1 MINGN
6 PQDFS
11 ASEMLHLFADGEL
24 DHSHEG
30 HLFSA
35 LASDSELRR
44 ELREIVTM
52 RSALRND
59 AYRLLPSEVVHAS
72 LFGAV
77 DLELG
82 LVKAPTAG
90 LMQSVKQFLASGFAR
105 VAIPLATTA
114 VGVVIG
120 SGVFS
125 SNAAKDIAQQ
135 GGSPSAVST
144 GQTARTTT
152 NTTSPTLPNTTSEA
166 TELHGSDQ
174 TAGPSAS
181 TNNLRNADGADGSL
195 REQLAAIAPS
205 RAITSTRSASRL
217 SESRVRTNSR
227 TNQSLQSRENPTPLQ
242 SGTDGLNNSAALRV
256 AAAAVVATDS
266 SRVPKAIEHASP
278 TVSTLLP
285 IASAELAPE
294 GLAPIRQSVDSAE
307 SVDFSS
313 VNVDAIRPSLASVY
327 RGFALQVRGF
337 NGTSLPKESIES
349 NATPMFDNGSMGL
362 YYIIS
367 ANHRVGLEV
376 GQESFSQSFHGEVN
390 GHPAHYEQNPHTI
403 WYGASYRYQMDRIDF
418 LLGIAPTAQITLG
431 GSGLGGV
438 AREFIGVDIAPL
450 EGISLLAGIDAGTLL
465 YRSGGRW
472 FSTQK
477 LGFTYGATVRF

>member
-30 HLFSA
+30 QLFSA
-35 LASDSELRR
+35 LASDGELRR

-59 AYRLLPSEVVHAS
+59 AFRLLPSEVVHAS

-82 LVKAPTAG
+82 LVKPPAYG
-90 LMQSVKQFLASGFAR
+90 LVHSVKQFLASGFAR

-125 SNAAKDIAQQ
+125 SDTAKNIAEQ
-135 GGSPSAVST
+135 GGSPSAI
-144 GQTARTTT
+144 TAGATAKTTT
-152 NTTSPTLPNTTSEA
+152 VTTTPPLANTTSGANQVPGSVRPITPGAA
-166 TELHGSDQ
+166 TND
-174 TAGPSAS
+174 
-181 TNNLRNADGADGSL
+181 LRNADGAHGSL

-205 RAITSTRSASRL
+205 RAITSARSASRL
-217 SESRVRTNSR
+217 PESRVRTSPR
-227 TNQSLQSRENPTPLQ
+227 TSQSLQTRQNPTPLQ
-242 SGTDGLNNSAALRV
+242 SGTDGSNNSTAPRV
-256 AAAAVVATDS
+256 AAVVAATDS
-266 SRVPKAIEHASP
+266 SEISKAMDHASP

-285 IASAELAPE
+285 IASAELVPE
-294 GLAPIRQSVDSAE
+294 PTATTRESLNPAE

-337 NGTSLPKESIES
+337 SGTSLPRESVPT

-362 YYIIS
+362 YYIVS
-367 ANHRVGLEV
+367 ANHRFGLEV
-376 GQESFSQSFHGEVN
+376 GQESFSQSFHGEIN
-390 GHPAHYEQNPHTI
+390 GHPAHYEQNPHTL

-431 GSGLGGV
+431 GSSLGGV
-438 AREFIGVDIAPL
+438 AREFIGIDIAPL
-450 EGISLLAGIDAGTLL
+450 EGISLIAGLDAGTLL
-465 YRSGGRW
+465 YRSGGTW